1 MWKFPLVK
9 QTARRILGSM
19 VPKMVSALRNAA
31 PEARI
36 PGMIT
41 AHEIAFYKE
50 SAARYTGKPGAIV
63 DLGCWLGSTSIALAQ
78 GLLSGS
84 PNGNVRNEKVLG
96 FDIFVWEQW
105 MPAEVPYCLYN
116 SGDSFLPEAR
126 RLARDHGGGKVELI
140 RADLTVYEW
149 AGGPIKILLVD
160 AMKSEGLARQIAKN
174 FYPHLTP
181 GSLLIHQDF
190 KHFYTSW
197 IHILQ
202 YQFREFFRFY
212 RGVPNSGTVAFE
224 ALKPMPREI
233 VDQAIEFAN
242 LSDDQI
248 EASFRYS
255 IDLVGADDCANVAAA
270 HVMHYVHLG
279 RKDRA
284 SEALEIYRRLGI
296 SHKGE
301 FSKVTS
307 YLEQSR

>member
-1 MWKFPLVK
+1 MRRHLVLFVRAPSLGGGK
-9 QTARRILGSM
+9 RRLAREIGDVATVRFERLM
-19 VPKMVSALRNAA
+19 VA
-31 PEARI
+31 
-36 PGMIT
+36 
-41 AHEIAFYKE
+41 
-50 SAARYTGKPGAIV
+50 
-63 DLGCWLGSTSIALAQ
+63 
-78 GLLSGS
+78 LLS
-84 PNGNVRNEKVLG
+84 
-96 FDIFVWEQW
+96 
-105 MPAEVPYCLYN
+105 
-116 SGDSFLPEAR
+116 R

-160 AMKSEGLARQIAKN
+160 AMKSEDLARQIAKN

-233 VDQAIEFAN
+233 VDQAIELAN

-296 SHKGE
+296 SDKGE

-307 YLEQSR
+307 YLQQSR

>member
-19 VPKMVSALRNAA
+19 VPKMVSALGNGA
-31 PEARI
+31 PKARI

-78 GLLSGS
+78 GLLSDS

-96 FDIFVWEQW
+96 FDIFVWEEW
-105 MPAEVPYCLYN
+105 MPAHIPYCFYRP
-116 SGDSFLPEAR
+116 GESFLPEAR
-126 RLARDHGGGKVELI
+126 RLTCEHGGGKVELI
-140 RADLTVYEW
+140 QADLSVYEW
-149 AGGPIKILLVD
+149 TGAPIKILLVD
-160 AMKSEGLARQIAKN
+160 AMKSEDLARRIAKN

-190 KHFYTSW
+190 KHYYTSW
-197 IHILQ
+197 VHLLQ
-202 YQFREFFRFY
+202 YQLREFFRFY
-212 RGVPNSGTVAFE
+212 RSVPRSGAVAFE
-224 ALKPMPREI
+224 GLAPIPMEI
-233 VDQAIEFAN
+233 VERATDFAN
-242 LSDDQI
+242 IPDDQV
-248 EASFRYS
+248 EKSFHYS
-255 IDLVGADDCANVAAA
+255 IDLVGADDCTDVAAA

-284 SEALEIYRRLGI
+284 YQTFEIYRSLGM
-296 SHKGE
+296 SDKGE
-301 FSKVTS
+301 FPKVIS
-307 YLEQSR
+307 RLEQSE